1 MKQSVI
7 RELSTPEV
15 LERLEEEKKQLLK
28 LKFNHAVSPLENP
41 MKIAAYKKTVAR
53 LETELRARILKEKED
68 SKK

>member
-7 RELSTPEV
+7 RDFSTGELR
-15 LERLEEEKKQLLK
+15 ERLEVEKKQLLK

-41 MKIAAYKKTVAR
+41 MKIKAYKQTVAR

-68 SKK
+68 LKK